1 MLLSAAESV
10 AAAAATCN
18 EALRRGLVGGQRG
31 VLFVGGV
38 GVGDNGV
45 GVGGGGW
52 KGKEGKRGTRV
63 EMHMIMQSVSGV
75 AQTGVPCPV

>member
-1 MLLSAAESV
+1 M
-10 AAAAATCN
+10 
-18 EALRRGLVGGQRG
+18 
-31 VLFVGGV
+31 FVGGV